1 MKRLVKLIGLL
12 LAFTLIAAACGDSDE
27 DTTAADTETTVAET
41 TEAPATTEA
50 ATTETTEAETTET
63 TETTEE
69 VMMMDH
75 NVGLTFDIGGQGDQS
90 FNDSA
95 YAGIERAAAELG
107 VEFTLGEPNADGSNR
122 AELLQTQSEVSD
134 LVIGVG
140 FLFAGDVAAVAA
152 DNPDVNFAVVDDAM
166 LDFDNGGVPIGENIA
181 GLTFAEEQG
190 SYLVGAIAA
199 LKSETGTVGFL
210 GGVSGF
216 GLIEKFE
223 AGFAAGAR
231 AVKPDINI
239 IAQYI
244 TEFPDF
250 DGFNAPDRA
259 KDISLAMYAQGAD
272 IIYHAAGGAGAGM
285 FEAAK
290 ETSESTGS
298 KVWGIGVDSDQYNTV
313 DPSVQEYV
321 LSSMLKRVDNAVF
334 EVTKSHV
341 DGMFAAGNV
350 VYDLSTDGVG
360 YSTSGG
366 FVDDIADQ
374 IEAFKA
380 QIVSGEIV
388 VPTAP

>member
-1 MKRLVKLIGLL
+1 MKRLVKLIGLM

-50 ATTETTEAETTET
+50 ATTETTEAAT

-69 VMMMDH
+69 MAMMDH

-95 YAGIERAAAELG
+95 YAGIERASNELG
-107 VEFTLGEPNADGSNR
+107 IEFTLGEPNADGSNR

-231 AVKPDINI
+231 AVNPDINI

-298 KVWGIGVDSDQYNTV
+298 KVWGIGVDSDQYLTV

>member
-63 TETTEE
+63 TEE

-107 VEFTLGEPNADGSNR
+107 VEFTIGEPNADGSNR

-231 AVKPDINI
+231 AVNPDINI

-244 TEFPDF
+244 TEFPDL

-380 QIVSGEIV
+380 QIVSG
-388 VPTAP
+388 

>member
-1 MKRLVKLIGLL
+1 
-12 LAFTLIAAACGDSDE
+12 
-27 DTTAADTETTVAET
+27 
-41 TEAPATTEA
+41 
-50 ATTETTEAETTET
+50 
-63 TETTEE
+63 
-69 VMMMDH
+69 
-75 NVGLTFDIGGQGDQS
+75 
-90 FNDSA
+90 
-95 YAGIERAAAELG
+95 
-107 VEFTLGEPNADGSNR
+107 
-122 AELLQTQSEVSD
+122 
-134 LVIGVG
+134 
-140 FLFAGDVAAVAA
+140 
-152 DNPDVNFAVVDDAM
+152 M